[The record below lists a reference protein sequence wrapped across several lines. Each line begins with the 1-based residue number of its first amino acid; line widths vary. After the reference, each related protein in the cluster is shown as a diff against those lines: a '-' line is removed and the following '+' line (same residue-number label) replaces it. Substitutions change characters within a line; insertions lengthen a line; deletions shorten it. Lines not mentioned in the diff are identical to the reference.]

1 MRCKQIVVLFIT
13 LITVFSFSACD
24 QTATVRTV
32 HYEAEEEYMS
42 LEEAINESY
51 CIVLASLTDIK
62 ESDDLREY
70 VFNTEQ
76 VLQGDMSE
84 NMFYVSEG
92 YGSIEVIG
100 TDISYTTVSPTF
112 AVGNKYVLVM
122 SKYSSVYL
130 DNDEYC
136 NLCNICLQVDGNN
149 DVVQSTMYQVNLNN
163 GFNNLEDVVKY
174 IDEVTLPSK
183 VAKALGIPF
192 IESDNL
198 TEIAVNSQHIVRVR
212 IGDISIPIKNGNRD
226 TYYCDVIEELKGSTD
241 SRIQAVLFKNTVVKG
256 NEYILLLNKDTETSL
271 IYTLSSRSSVVDIED
286 ADKVEK
292 IYSYIDQ

>member
-1 MRCKQIVVLFIT
+1 MRCKQIVVLVIT

-24 QTATVRTV
+24 QAATVRTV

-51 CIVLASLTDIK
+51 CIVLASLTDIE

-70 VFNTEQ
+70 VFNTEE

-84 NMFYVSEG
+84 DTFYVSEG
-92 YGSIEVIG
+92 YGNIEVIG

-112 AVGNKYVLVM
+112 KVGNKYVLVM

-130 DNDEYC
+130 DNDEYS
-136 NLCNICLQVDGNN
+136 NLCNICLQVDDNN
-149 DVVQSTMYQVNLNN
+149 DVVQSTMYQVDLNN
-163 GFNNLEDVVKY
+163 DFNNLEDIVRY
-174 IDEVTLPSK
+174 IDEVTLPLK

-198 TEIAVNSQHIVRVR
+198 SEIAANSQHIVRVR
-212 IGDISIPIKNGNRD
+212 ISDISIPVKHGNRN
-226 TYYCDVIEELKGSTD
+226 TYYCDVLEELKGSAD
-241 SRIQAVLFKNTVVKG
+241 SRIQAVLFKNTVVIG
-256 NEYILLLNKDTETSL
+256 NEYILLLNKDTEASL
-271 IYTLSSRSSVVDIED
+271 IYTLSSRSSVIDIKD
-286 ADKVEK
+286 SDKVEQ
-292 IYSYIDQ
+292 IYNSIGQ